1 MSHNVWNSMRN
12 VLEYTEDKEIFDTEV
27 KTRIPLEWRK
37 VLDEIAEEQEVS
49 LSYLVRKCLYEQL
62 LIDRV

>member
-1 MSHNVWNSMRN
+1 MRN